1 MKAKRHIS
9 LLWKMLLWLLLHLF
23 LLAVLLFCLVFWQ
36 FRNGLDSM
44 LRGPAGDRLRASGE
58 RMAAEMRELPPHRW
72 SEVLDR
78 FTQENHAA
86 CDVWQPHGDWTSHT
100 WNDAPRELMDR
111 LQGKRPPAEGRRN
124 PPGEPNPVWRPLPE
138 DQGPRG
144 ARPFEALDPPP
155 GLEGAPMPGRGG
167 RPPQKPRPQSELAF
181 QPVTPLFLFRE
192 KGGAHYWAAVQLPL
206 PGMAPDHV
214 TWVIR
219 ADDIS
224 GNGLFFDVKPF
235 VFIVIGILVFS
246 ILFWLPFVLGI
257 TRYIKKLKTATDRI
271 AEGHFDTEIYSQRT
285 DELGSLGSAISS
297 MSQRIDH
304 LLKGQKRFLGDVAH
318 ELCSPLA
325 RMRTGLGILE
335 SRLPETEWNR
345 LRDIEAEAEELAH
358 LVDEILTFSRSST
371 GMQHAKLVAIPLQK
385 TLEEVSRRET
395 PELSCDI
402 NLDPHWSVIV
412 EPKLFQRAVANVFRN
427 ASRHAGDTAN
437 MTVKAERHDDKIHLS
452 MIDNGPGVPDA
463 DLSHLFE
470 PFYRPDL
477 ARTRDSGGTGLGLTI
492 VKSCIEAC
500 GGSVSVSNVLPH
512 GFCVTFALP
521 IG

>member
-1 MKAKRHIS
+1 MKAPRHIS

-23 LLAVLLFCLVFWQ
+23 LLAALLFCLIFWQ
-36 FRNGLDSM
+36 FRNGLDTM

-58 RMAAEMRELPPHRW
+58 RMAGEMRELPPSRW

-78 FTQENHAA
+78 FTKENHAT
-86 CDVWQPHGDWTSHT
+86 CDAWQPHGDWTSHT
-100 WNDAPRELMDR
+100 WNDVPREVMDR
-111 LQGKRPPAEGRRN
+111 LQGQRPPTDGRRN
-124 PPGEPNPVWRPLPE
+124 PSNEPNPVWRPLPE

-144 ARPFEALDPPP
+144 ARQFDPFAPPP
-155 GLEGAPMPGRGG
+155 GPPGAPNPGG
-167 RPPQKPRPQSELAF
+167 RPQPRPQSALAF
-181 QPVTPLFLFRE
+181 QPVTALFLFRE

-206 PGMAPDHV
+206 PGMTPDHV

-224 GNGLFFDVKPF
+224 GNGLFFDVRPF
-235 VFIVIGILVFS
+235 VLTVIGILVFS

-271 AEGHFDTEIYSQRT
+271 AEGHFDTEINNRRA
-285 DELGSLGSAISS
+285 DELGSLGNAINS

-345 LRDIEAEAEELAH
+345 LRDIEAEASELAH
-358 LVDEILTFSRSST
+358 LIDEILTFSRSAT
-371 GMQHAKLVAIPLQK
+371 GMQHAKLVAIPLRA
-385 TLEEVSRRET
+385 TIEEVALRET
-395 PELSCDI
+395 PQLSCSMDV
-402 NLDPHWSVIV
+402 DPQWNVIA
-412 EPKLFQRAVANVFRN
+412 EPKLLQRAIANVFRN
-427 ASRHAGDTAN
+427 SLRHAGESSQ
-437 MTVKAERHDDKIHLS
+437 MSVKAECHDDKIHLM
-452 MIDNGPGVPDA
+452 MIDNGPGVPAA
-463 DLSHLFE
+463 DLIHLFE

-492 VKSCIEAC
+492 IKSCIVAC
-500 GGSVSVSNVLPH
+500 GGSVSVSNALPH
-512 GFCVTFALP
+512 GFCVTFVLP
-521 IG
+521 LG

>member
-1 MKAKRHIS
+1 MKAQRHIS

-23 LLAVLLFCLVFWQ
+23 LLAMLLFSLVFWQ

-58 RMAAEMRELPPHRW
+58 RMAAEMRELPPYRW

-78 FTQENHAA
+78 FTQENHAT

-111 LQGKRPPAEGRRN
+111 LKGKRPPVDARRN
-124 PPGEPNPVWRPLPE
+124 PPGEPNAVWRPLPE

-144 ARPFEALDPPP
+144 ARPFDPFAPP
-155 GLEGAPMPGRGG
+155 TGPEGVRGGG
-167 RPPQKPRPQSELAF
+167 RPPQNPRPLSELAF

-192 KGGAHYWAAVQLPL
+192 KGGTHYWAAVQLPL
-206 PGMAPDHV
+206 PGVAPDHV

-224 GNGLFFDVKPF
+224 GDGLFFDVRPF
-235 VFIVIGILVFS
+235 VLIVIGIFAFS

-271 AEGHFDTEIYSQRT
+271 AEGHFDTEINSHRA

-297 MSQRIDH
+297 MSKRIDH

-325 RMRTGLGILE
+325 RMRTALGILE

-345 LRDIEAEAEELAH
+345 LRDIEAEAAELAH
-358 LVDEILTFSRSST
+358 LIDEILTFSRSAT
-371 GMQHAKLVAIPLQK
+371 GMPHAKLVPIALRT
-385 TLEEVSRRET
+385 TLEEVARRET
-395 PELSCDI
+395 PQLQ
-402 NLDPHWSVIV
+402 SVIDV
-412 EPKLFQRAVANVFRN
+412 DPQWNVIAEPKLLQRAVANVFRN
-427 ASRHAGDTAN
+427 ASRHAGESAQ
-437 MTVKAERHDDKIHLS
+437 MSVKAELHDDKIHVL

-463 DLSHLFE
+463 DIIHLFE

-500 GGSVSVSNVLPH
+500 GGSVSVSNALPR
-512 GFCVTFALP
+512 GFCVTLVLP
-521 IG
+521 LG